1 MPKAVKDWTKL
12 ESYIGLKPDQVCK
25 RIRTCGH
32 MLAFSPDPLAIEV
45 VRTFQSEYGDEA
57 GLAALAAALFFK
69 KHGAAKTAMAAV
81 RMYEEISKELNDPGL
96 RERVNN
102 MSYLVYYVDHGF
114 TKDSDWPVKFPL
126 ETVNHRA
133 GLANVMLGI
142 CIKELASGPTTH
154 QLAANGIVTFIEEG
168 MKRHAAKKKVV

>member
-1 MPKAVKDWTKL
+1 
-12 ESYIGLKPDQVCK
+12 
-25 RIRTCGH
+25 
-32 MLAFSPDPLAIEV
+32 MLAFGLDPLAIEV
-45 VRTFQSEYGDEA
+45 VRTFNSEYGDEA
-57 GLAALAAALFFK
+57 GLAALVATLFFK

-81 RMYEEISKELNDPGL
+81 RMYEEIVKELNDPAL

-114 TKDSDWPVKFPL
+114 AKDSDWPVKFPL

-133 GLANVMLGI
+133 GLANVMLGV

-154 QLAANGIVTFIEEG
+154 VLAASGIVNFIEEG
-168 MKRHAAKKKVV
+168 MKRHAAKRKNSV